1 MKGLIVI
8 PGSKNPEHIKDNLNI
23 FDFKLSE
30 DDMKKIDELDKN
42 TPFYNQAD
50 ESLEEFAKWNPDFD
64 SER

>member
-1 MKGLIVI
+1 
-8 PGSKNPEHIKDNLNI
+8 
-23 FDFKLSE
+23 
-30 DDMKKIDELDKN
+30 MKKIDELDKN